1 MKNTLL
7 FPQLIKTPLKCNM
20 LASKAF
26 PQRFDGDLQA
36 FMAIALFCQLNMTS
50 VVSVSRSQFWPWQWP
65 ELLSVDQN
73 WLLPSQIWP
82 IGHFA

>member
-1 MKNTLL
+1 M
-7 FPQLIKTPLKCNM
+7 QH
-20 LASKAF
+20 AGEQRF

-50 VVSVSRSQFWPWQWP
+50 VVAARSQFWPWQWA
-65 ELLSVDQN
+65 ELHPVGQN
-73 WLLPSQIWP
+73 WLLPSQIWL